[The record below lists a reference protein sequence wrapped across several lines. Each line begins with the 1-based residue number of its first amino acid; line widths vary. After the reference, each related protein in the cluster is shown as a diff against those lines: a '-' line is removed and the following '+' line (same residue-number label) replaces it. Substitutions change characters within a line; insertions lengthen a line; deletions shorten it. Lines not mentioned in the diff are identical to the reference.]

1 MTSLLPV
8 LCIRQS
14 SQLVFFR
21 FFRLLFFSNEF
32 LFPIQNAFLPF
43 ATQYTYYTYTSSPS
57 LFAIISLET
66 FQSFQRKHAFFCVP
80 IRRLILIMM
89 FITFLESSVHGFI
102 LPLNHQPMK
111 DSGNIPKLFSMPVHI
126 CHIQKVLNKSEY
138 INI

>member
-1 MTSLLPV
+1 MKVPLIIRFKISPFFSMHKGPYLEHRMKGPSWFYPWPLQHKHYQAIMTSPPPV
-8 LCIRQS
+8 LCTRPS

-32 LFPIQNAFLPF
+32 FFFPVQNAFLPF

-80 IRRLILIMM
+80 IRRLILISM
-89 FITFLESSVHGFI
+89 FITFL
-102 LPLNHQPMK
+102 
-111 DSGNIPKLFSMPVHI
+111 
-126 CHIQKVLNKSEY
+126 
-138 INI
+138 